1 MKHIKVFKDFIKEE
15 VSLEKNLI
23 NEGIYDKNIL
33 KVIFMSGGPGS
44 GKSRVVEEI
53 FGVPS
58 HSLQSISYSTGLK
71 IINSDQA
78 FEYELQKKGINPKSL
93 AQMSP
98 AEFDSLSQ
106 GPESPRGKAKK
117 ITAAKLDLYMKNRLG
132 MLIDGTGDDYEK
144 IKSKKEIIEK
154 LGYDTYMLFVNTS
167 LDVALER
174 NANRSRS
181 LPDALVKEI
190 WYSVQNNIGKFQN
203 LFGIENIIIIDNSLS
218 GIENIKK
225 MEGAVS
231 KLLRKPLQNYIGKQW
246 IKANS

>member
-1 MKHIKVFKDFIKEE
+1 
-15 VSLEKNLI
+15 
-23 NEGIYDKNIL
+23 
-33 KVIFMSGGPGS
+33 
-44 GKSRVVEEI
+44 
-53 FGVPS
+53 
-58 HSLQSISYSTGLK
+58 
-71 IINSDQA
+71 
-78 FEYELQKKGINPKSL
+78 
-93 AQMSP
+93 
-98 AEFDSLSQ
+98 
-106 GPESPRGKAKK
+106 
-117 ITAAKLDLYMKNRLG
+117 

-181 LPDALVKEI
+181 LPDDLVKEI
-190 WYSVQNNIGKFQN
+190 WHSVQNNIGKFQN